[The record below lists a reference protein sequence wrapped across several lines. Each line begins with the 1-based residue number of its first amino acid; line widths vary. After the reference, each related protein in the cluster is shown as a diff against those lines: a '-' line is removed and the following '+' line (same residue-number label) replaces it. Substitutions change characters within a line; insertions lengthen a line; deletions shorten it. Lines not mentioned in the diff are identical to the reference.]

1 MTALAGTRL
10 PILPGVPFVFGGL
23 LIGAWIDNFQR
34 IGWGTLTILALLTAM
49 AIAVDF
55 FAGVIGAQRVG
66 ASKQALAGAA
76 IGSVVGIFFGL
87 WGNFIFPFV
96 CAVIGGIIGHPKAGP
111 TGQNRVGH
119 PHG

>member
-66 ASKQALAGAA
+66 ASKQPLAGAA
-76 IGSVVGIFFGL
+76 IGPAGGLFFGCCGVFFFPVVG
-87 WGNFIFPFV
+87 
-96 CAVIGGIIGHPKAGP
+96 C
-111 TGQNRVGH
+111 QNREILGR
-119 PHG
+119 PKPGA